1 MKNYFIKDGY
11 VSRKEYCHYDDTG
24 EKDGYQDQVYQISH
38 RIMEKQNLNKI
49 LDIGCG
55 SGYKLIKYFSNYD
68 FTGLEIE
75 PTLSWLLKK
84 YPENKWELS
93 DFDNPPE
100 STDVIICSDV
110 IEHLVDPDMLVDFIK
125 KIDFKYAVISTP
137 EREAIQRYQ
146 KGHTWDGPP
155 QNPAHIREWAY
166 EEFANYM
173 EDNFEIMK
181 HLITQNDA
189 ESRPLCQVVVVRKK

>member
-1 MKNYFIKDGY
+1 
-11 VSRKEYCHYDDTG
+11 
-24 EKDGYQDQVYQISH
+24 
-38 RIMEKQNLNKI
+38 
-49 LDIGCG
+49 
-55 SGYKLIKYFSNYD
+55 
-68 FTGLEIE
+68 
-75 PTLSWLLKK
+75 
-84 YPENKWELS
+84 
-93 DFDNPPE
+93 
-100 STDVIICSDV
+100 
-110 IEHLVDPDMLVDFIK
+110 MLVDFIK